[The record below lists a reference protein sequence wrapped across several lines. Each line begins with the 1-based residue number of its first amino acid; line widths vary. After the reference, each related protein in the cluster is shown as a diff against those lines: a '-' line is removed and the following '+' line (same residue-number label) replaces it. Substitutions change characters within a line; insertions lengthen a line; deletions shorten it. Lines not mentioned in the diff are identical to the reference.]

1 MIKLVDLL
9 NEVVLLEY
17 NKSHLDYV
25 AVKLN
30 VKDRETQLFKKIE
43 LDEEGFNNF
52 LHQNTLFDLDD
63 MY

>member
-9 NEVVLLEY
+9 NEIILLEY

-30 VKDRETQLFKKIE
+30 VKDKNEFNSLMNA
-43 LDEEGFNNF
+43 LDNRSR
-52 LHQNTLFDLDD
+52 
-63 MY
+63 